1 MGLFCVTINP
11 FKRLPLYTMKMVHF
25 YRGKKKN
32 EVPPHLYLV
41 ADNAYA
47 AMTRDR
53 KNQSMLITGESGAG
67 KTENTKKVIQYF
79 AFVAANVGKK
89 KSDVE
94 DPNKPSL
101 EDQIVS
107 ANPVLEAYGN
117 AKTTRN
123 NNSSR
128 FGKFIRIHFT
138 NIFAIA
144 GADIESYLLEKSRIT
159 YCMELERN
167 YHIFYQ
173 LCSKAFPEM
182 SKEIM
187 LEPNAGKYFYIN
199 QGMLTIDRLDDAQEM
214 KDTKT
219 AFDILMFT
227 QKQQM
232 DLFKITSAVANWG
245 NTKWKQRPREE
256 QAEPEGNEELS
267 IVAQLLGI
275 SEDDLTKG
283 LTKPRIKV
291 GNEYVNK
298 GQNKDQCQNSV
309 GALSKAAFSRAF
321 TWLVEVVNV
330 TLDVKE
336 LKRAHFIGVLDIAGF
351 ETFEYNGFEQIC
363 INFTNERLQQF
374 FNNFMFVLEQAEYT
388 KEGIVWETMSFGAD
402 LQATIDLIE
411 KKMGIFAIL
420 EEECIVPKATDMTFK
435 DKLYKQ
441 HLNKHPSFGKPKPKK
456 GAKFEAHF
464 DLKHY
469 AGVVSYSVD
478 GWLEKNKDPINMTV
492 AALFK
497 NSKGNDLLAY
507 LFREVGEEEGGG
519 GGKKKGGGSQQ
530 TISSGH
536 REQLNKLMKTLDAT
550 SPHFV
555 RCIIPNE
562 LKTGGMLDAHL
573 VMHQLH
579 CNGVLEGIRICR
591 KGYPSRLLYVEFLA
605 RYGILAAE
613 RVKAAKDNK
622 SACFEVL
629 DEIKMDTELYR
640 IGLSKVLFKAGIL
653 GTLEE
658 LRDAVIEKLLRLLQS
673 QMRRY
678 LVKKNIKKMLDQK
691 KAVTLL
697 QANIKAYLSLKNW
710 KWNNLMNNMKP
721 LLQGAKKEEER
732 KAREAEEARLAELA
746 KIEAERKEKEKK
758 MANELQDLRDRAD
771 AGESAVKKL
780 EGQIMELDSKLS
792 DAESK
797 GGDLSKVKKKLESE
811 IQ

>member
-173 LCSKAFPEM
+173 LCSTAFPEM

-187 LEPNAGKYFYIN
+187 LEANASKYFYIN

-214 KDTKT
+214 KDTKK

-256 QAEPEGNEELS
+256 QAEPESNEELA

-275 SEDDLTKG
+275 GEDDLTKG

-291 GNEYVNK
+291 GNEFVNK

-363 INFTNERLQQF
+363 INFTNECLQQF
-374 FNNFMFVLEQAEYT
+374 FNNFMFVLEQEEYK
-388 KEGIVWETMSFGAD
+388 KEGIVWETQSFGAD

-420 EEECIVPKATDMTFK
+420 EEQCIVPKATDMTFK
-435 DKLYKQ
+435 EKLYKQ
-441 HLNKHPSFGKPKPKK
+441 HLGKHASFAKPKP
-456 GAKFEAHF
+456 
-464 DLKHY
+464 
-469 AGVVSYSVD
+469 
-478 GWLEKNKDPINMTV
+478 
-492 AALFK
+492 
-497 NSKGNDLLAY
+497 
-507 LFREVGEEEGGG
+507 
-519 GGKKKGGGSQQ
+519 KKGGGSQQ

-536 REQLNKLMKTLDAT
+536 REQLNKLMATLDAT

-562 LKTGGMLDAHL
+562 LKTGGILDAHL

-591 KGYPSRLLYVEFLA
+591 KGYPSRLLYAEFLQ

-613 RVKAAKDNK
+613 RVKAAKDDK

-673 QMRRY
+673 QMRRF
-678 LVKKNIKKMLDQK
+678 LVRKNIKAMIDQK
-691 KAVTLL
+691 KALT
-697 QANIKAYLSLKNW
+697 
-710 KWNNLMNNMKP
+710 
-721 LLQGAKKEEER
+721 
-732 KAREAEEARLAELA
+732 
-746 KIEAERKEKEKK
+746 
-758 MANELQDLRDRAD
+758 
-771 AGESAVKKL
+771 
-780 EGQIMELDSKLS
+780 
-792 DAESK
+792 
-797 GGDLSKVKKKLESE
+797 
-811 IQ
+811 

>member
-1 MGLFCVTINP
+1 MSDPEVIESLKYLLVPKEERIKTSARPYDSKKNFFVPHKTEGYLTSEIQSEDGDNVTVLNSQGDTVTCKKDQLLQMNPPKYERCDDMADLTYLNDATVYHNLRERYVNWYIYTYSGLFCVTINP

-25 YRGKKKN
+25 YRGK
-32 EVPPHLYLV
+32 
-41 ADNAYA
+41 
-47 AMTRDR
+47 
-53 KNQSMLITGESGAG
+53 
-67 KTENTKKVIQYF
+67 TENTKKVIQYF

-89 KSDVE
+89 KTDVE

-167 YHIFYQ
+167 YHTFYQ
-173 LCSKAFPEM
+173 LCSTAFPEM

-187 LEPNAGKYFYIN
+187 LEPDASKYFFIN

-214 KDTKT
+214 KDTKK

-256 QAEPEGNEELS
+256 QAEPDGTDELCT
-267 IVAQLLGI
+267 VAKLLGLD
-275 SEDDLTKG
+275 EQDLIKG

-291 GNEYVNK
+291 GNEFVNK

-309 GALSKAAFSRAF
+309 GALSKAAFARAF

-374 FNNFMFVLEQAEYT
+374 FNNFMFVLEQEEYK
-388 KEGIVWETMSFGAD
+388 KEGIVWETQSFGAD

-435 DKLYKQ
+435 DKLYKNQ
-441 HLNKHPSFGKPKPKK
+441 
-456 GAKFEAHF
+456 
-464 DLKHY
+464 
-469 AGVVSYSVD
+469 
-478 GWLEKNKDPINMTV
+478 
-492 AALFK
+492 
-497 NSKGNDLLAY
+497 
-507 LFREVGEEEGGG
+507 
-519 GGKKKGGGSQQ
+519 
-530 TISSGH
+530 
-536 REQLNKLMKTLDAT
+536 
-550 SPHFV
+550 
-555 RCIIPNE
+555 
-562 LKTGGMLDAHL
+562 
-573 VMHQLH
+573 
-579 CNGVLEGIRICR
+579 
-591 KGYPSRLLYVEFLA
+591 
-605 RYGILAAE
+605 
-613 RVKAAKDNK
+613 
-622 SACFEVL
+622 
-629 DEIKMDTELYR
+629 
-640 IGLSKVLFKAGIL
+640 
-653 GTLEE
+653 
-658 LRDAVIEKLLRLLQS
+658 
-673 QMRRY
+673 
-678 LVKKNIKKMLDQK
+678 
-691 KAVTLL
+691 
-697 QANIKAYLSLKNW
+697 
-710 KWNNLMNNMKP
+710 
-721 LLQGAKKEEER
+721 
-732 KAREAEEARLAELA
+732 
-746 KIEAERKEKEKK
+746 
-758 MANELQDLRDRAD
+758 
-771 AGESAVKKL
+771 
-780 EGQIMELDSKLS
+780 
-792 DAESK
+792 
-797 GGDLSKVKKKLESE
+797 
-811 IQ
+811 

>member
-41 ADNAYA
+41 ADAAYA
-47 AMTRDR
+47 SMTRDK

-173 LCSKAFPEM
+173 LCSTGIPELT
-182 SKEIM
+182 KEIL
-187 LEPNAGKYFYIN
+187 LEMDAGKYFFIN
-199 QGMLTIDRLDDAQEM
+199 QGMLKIDKIDDVEEM
-214 KDTKT
+214 KDTKK

-232 DLFKITSAVANWG
+232 DLFKITGAVANWG
-245 NTKWKQRPREE
+245 NTQWKQRPREE
-256 QAEPEGNEELS
+256 QAEPDGTEELAK
-267 IVAQLLGI
+267 VASLLGLD
-275 SEDDLTKG
+275 EADLIKG

-291 GNEYVNK
+291 GNEFVNK

-374 FNNFMFVLEQAEYT
+374 FNNFMFVLEQEEYK
-388 KEGIVWETMSFGAD
+388 KEGIVWETQSFGAD

-420 EEECIVPKATDMTFK
+420 EEQCIVPKANDQTFK
-435 DKLYKQ
+435 EALYKQ
-441 HLNKHPSFGKPKPKK
+441 HHGKHPSFAKSKPRK
-456 GAKFEAHF
+456 GSKFEAHF

-469 AGVVSYSVD
+469 AGIVQYSVD

-497 NSKGNDLLAY
+497 NSKGNALLSY
-507 LFREVGEEEGGG
+507 LFRDVGVEDGG

-591 KGYPSRLLYVEFLA
+591 KGYPSRLLYAEFLA
-605 RYGILAAE
+605 RYGILAAA
-613 RVKAAKDNK
+613 RVKAAKEPK

-640 IGLSKVLFKAGIL
+640 IGLTKVLFKAGIL

-673 QMRRY
+673 QMRRF
-678 LVKKNIKKMLDQK
+678 LVKKNIKKMLEQK
-691 KAVTLL
+691 KALTLL
-697 QANIKAYLSLKNW
+697 QKNMRAFLKLKTW